1 MHRLQNRVVMS
12 QEALDAYR
20 RKQHENTTLA
30 ESATFVCD
38 LQAACAMLG
47 ALSLGKQFHV
57 QMEQRNLLADAAV
70 VTGLDEAGKH
80 TTKRYHILECPRS
93 VQPCGTIGRR
103 AEVLQGDDVA
113 AWDSSYC

>member
-70 VTGLDEAGKH
+70 VTGLVSNVCQMRAACLLLSNCLIHCLTEM
-80 TTKRYHILECPRS
+80 S
-93 VQPCGTIGRR
+93 RR
-103 AEVLQGDDVA
+103 GVA
-113 AWDSSYC
+113 